1 MHTKKSEPSAHCIP
15 KMHIKLTAHTEMEFR
30 EKQHLLWPGTIEGW
44 HDTSGLFILSGVACV
59 FFLSSYKR
67 QPENIGS
74 DCQCIT
80 VNLCFQAL
88 VFEPGTMLI
97 NTHDLILPKKLF
109 PRSLYALAI
118 FPNCSQLFRYAF
130 WKGVRLDHYVLV
142 LLCVHSKIDACCS
155 RQPGPILLTVVIIKK
170 HKVQMSVIFRGWCSR
185 LTAGDGQHSLTQA
198 ISLYLCFSPRLYLGS
213 LYLA

>member
-1 MHTKKSEPSAHCIP
+1 MKFCKLLPTEMLEIMHKKKSEPSAHCIP

-30 EKQHLLWPGTIEGW
+30 EKQHLLWTGTIEGW

-97 NTHDLILPKKLF
+97 HTHDLILPKKLF
-109 PRSLYALAI
+109 PRALYALAI
-118 FPNCSQLFRYAF
+118 FPNCSQLFRHAF
-130 WKGVRLDHYVLV
+130 WKGVRLDHYVFSLALCSQQNWC
-142 LLCVHSKIDACCS
+142 LLFKATWAHSINS
-155 RQPGPILLTVVIIKK
+155 
-170 HKVQMSVIFRGWCSR
+170 
-185 LTAGDGQHSLTQA
+185 GDN
-198 ISLYLCFSPRLYLGS
+198 
-213 LYLA
+213 